1 MHSFGVIGLLQ
12 STKTIRLD
20 RWSSLA
26 RLALEQKLGV
36 SIPDGDPRSL
46 SSAIASV
53 LPFSRVSALLE
64 ALNWLQLVPSAS
76 ASLSPGSAVPVPRRA
91 LTPADALAL
100 HLAHALR
107 YAPHERDL
115 VLLHHEVVARD
126 ASGAER
132 VYTSSLTALGDA
144 RASAMA
150 RTVGLPVAFAALRV
164 LDGSVRATGVCGP
177 TADEAVWGGVLEG
190 LESKGLGFKESVSSG
205 LSMEG
210 VLAADLERT
219 TTASATLQRLD
230 TKHLQR
236 KIFKAHSKEGFAV
249 Q

>member
-1 MHSFGVIGLLQ
+1 MHAFGVIGLLE

-53 LPFSRVSALLE
+53 LPLSRVTALLG
-64 ALNWLQLVPSAS
+64 ALNWLQLVPS
-76 ASLSPGSAVPVPRRA
+76 ASLSPGSAVPVPRQA

-126 ASGAER
+126 ASGTER

-177 TADEAVWGGVLEG
+177 TADEAVWRGVLEG
-190 LESKGLGFKESVSSG
+190 LESKGLGVKESVSSG

-210 VLAADLERT
+210 VLAAHLERT
-219 TTASATLQRLD
+219 TPASATLSQRLG
-230 TKHLQR
+230 TKHLPR
-236 KIFKAHSKEGFAV
+236 KIFKAHS
-249 Q
+249 